1 MRRDD
6 YLFKLQQRMI
16 RRWWL
21 LLKYIEGRAR
31 DLARNNCIMER
42 GFVYQSSARAV
53 DDARPGFHFGKSLS
67 VDQSAGLGRK
77 RRMNRQKVCARKH
90 FIQSR
95 RFNFDITGLID
106 GNERIVRDDFHSQA
120 CRSLRD
126 RAANSSQADYSQ
138 SLAAQFCAD
147 EFLSLPF

>member
-53 DDARPGFHFGKSLS
+53 DDARPGFHFGKSLR

-95 RFNFDITGLID
+95 SFNFDIAGLID
-106 GNERIVRDDFHSQA
+106 GNERVMRDDLHPQA

-126 RAANSSQADYSQ
+126 RPADATEPDNSQ
-138 SLAAQFCAD
+138 SLTA
-147 EFLSLPF
+147 